1 MKYIRIKTYQTT
13 VLFTNGGLGFSPE
26 EVINALNRLSK
37 DKRVLKVEVIG
48 KR

>member
-1 MKYIRIKTYQTT
+1 MKYIRIKTSQTT
-13 VLFTNGGLGFSPE
+13 VLFTNGGLGFSTA
-26 EVINALNRLSK
+26 EVINALRKLSK